1 MEGWQKGAQA
11 VMKFSSAGKQ
21 KYFKQFPEREA
32 WFKQTFPQNFGSS
45 ATVATTSLKKV
56 NKAKVQ
62 KQRLALIRHQALKR
76 DQLKQLKISSDAV
89 RAMGVRRREGDEGLG
104 GGLETNRDII
114 SHVRGG
120 GTIGSGGLGSLFEA
134 KTGVYSEEGNWY
146 YNGQLFP
153 SEKEARAAEKSDKI
167 DNYQFKIDKF
177 DKDIERLAFD
187 EKPSPTSAPSVT
199 TSTPKIG
206 DRVTIKRL
214 DGTDTERVWTGTGWS
229 SPDSYGKLPS
239 DRATNFKDLERPG
252 RDWPEKD
259 KDPNWGAAL
268 GMKNGWMGDKDEQY
282 AIIKTPPA
290 GSEINTRG
298 KRLPFSTIVQG
309 GDVPIDQAKKRG
321 GYYTGRNME
330 ELSRVNEESD
340 NMNNEKNQLSQVA
353 KKLAAK
359 VMEKKR
365 LQEECMPMEMSM
377 ESKPHTKEA
386 EDEPGEYD
394 YEGDMAKS
402 QLRSIGYNAKM
413 LHDMLE
419 DNTNLPEWVQSKIT
433 LAEDYIL
440 TAANYMRSEMN
451 MNEEVKQINESA
463 SHLLYSGQVN
473 GKDYEY
479 AVRHDD
485 DHADDDVIHK
495 ALKRGDNDHLEP
507 HEIQAIVDSGG
518 EEESHVNVTH
528 KGETYKHH
536 VINHQEPQ
544 QMYGDEDEN
553 EDENEDEDDEDEQIN
568 EGRFRRSMQGYRVL
582 GGYGY
587 GNKVRYQSSDER
599 SREINVG
606 LDDKQEKENALRAA
620 EADDKDLPFDPNAT
634 RPEMPAGKQPAEY
647 RYVRNLAR
655 NAMKAGIAA
664 TADDLVAQ
672 HNAIHTVDEEVDTND
687 LVPRSMLP
695 SKSVIPPGKGFGD
708 DIKREKIMQKTVK
721 AIQKKKAAL
730 PTNNPSENELVPQSM
745 LPDDPAAS
753 YPPGY
758 IVPEPIPTVPA
769 VPAAAKGQKP
779 IIKEEDES
787 PFVSSASKFLTRT
800 SARLV
805 YGDKND

>member
-1 MEGWQKGAQA
+1 
-11 VMKFSSAGKQ
+11 
-21 KYFKQFPEREA
+21 
-32 WFKQTFPQNFGSS
+32 
-45 ATVATTSLKKV
+45 
-56 NKAKVQ
+56 
-62 KQRLALIRHQALKR
+62 
-76 DQLKQLKISSDAV
+76 
-89 RAMGVRRREGDEGLG
+89 MGVRRREGGEGLG

-153 SEKEARAAEKSDKI
+153 SEKEARAAEKSDKEVDTSKEAI
-167 DNYQFKIDKF
+167 NKFKT
-177 DKDIERLAFD
+177 DINKLAFGD
-187 EKPSPTSAPSVT
+187 KPSQTSAPSVT

-239 DRATNFKDLERPG
+239 DKATNFKDLERPEIIEKG
-252 RDWPEKD
+252 RDWPEKGT
-259 KDPNWGAAL
+259 DPNWGAIL
-268 GMKNGWMGDKDEQY
+268 GMKSGWMGDRDEQY
-282 AIIKTPPA
+282 ALIKTPPA

-298 KRLPFSTIVQG
+298 NRLPFSTIVQG
-309 GDVPIDQAKKRG
+309 GDMPVDQAKKRG

-340 NMNNEKNQLSQVA
+340 NMNNEENALSQAA
-353 KKLAAK
+353 KELAAK
-359 VMEKKR
+359 VMEEKR
-365 LQEECMPMEMSM
+365 LQECMPMEMSM
-377 ESKPHTKEA
+377 ESKPYTKEA

-451 MNEEVKQINESA
+451 MNEEVEQVDEANMRFDPEAAAIPTSRDVKNFQNRNKNSRAGALAKKYIRRMTKLSGLGPNQTKKDTEHHMMGNFGEEAEQINEGA
-463 SHLLYSGQVN
+463 SHGAEKLGDMLESDADHKTKMKRIKIAPTAHLKYLHKYNMGYSG
-473 GKDYEY
+473 GGDHPMIKHIKDE
-479 AVRHDD
+479 
-485 DHADDDVIHK
+485 
-495 ALKRGDNDHLEP
+495 LKNRKMKN
-507 HEIQAIVDSGG
+507 
-518 EEESHVNVTH
+518 EEV
-528 KGETYKHH
+528 
-536 VINHQEPQ
+536 
-544 QMYGDEDEN
+544 
-553 EDENEDEDDEDEQIN
+553 EQIN

-587 GNKVRYQSSDER
+587 GNKVRYQSSGER

-708 DIKREKIMQKTVK
+708 DIKREKIMQKTMK
-721 AIQKKKAAL
+721 AIQKKKPAL
-730 PTNNPSENELVPQSM
+730 PTDNPSENELVPQSM
-745 LPDDPAAS
+745 LPDNPAAS

-758 IVPEPIPTVPA
+758 ILPEPIPAVPA

-779 IIKEEDES
+779 IVKEEDES
-787 PFVSSASKFLTRT
+787 PFVNAASKFLTRT
-800 SARLV
+800 STRLV

>member
-11 VMKFSSAGKQ
+11 VLKFSSAGKQ

-32 WFKQTFPQNFGSS
+32 WFKQTFPQHFGSS

-62 KQRLALIRHQALKR
+62 KQRLALIRQQALKR
-76 DQLKQLKISSDAV
+76 DQLKVSSAAV
-89 RAMGVRRREGDEGLG
+89 QAMGVRRREGGEGLG

-153 SEKEARAAEKSDKI
+153 SEKEARAAEKSDKGVGA
-167 DNYQFKIDKF
+167 NKEAIDKF
-177 DKDIERLAFD
+177 GTDIDKLAFGD
-187 EKPSPTSAPSVT
+187 KPTEKSGS
-199 TSTPKIG
+199 
-206 DRVTIKRL
+206 RL
-214 DGTDTERVWTGTGWS
+214 I
-229 SPDSYGKLPS
+229 LPP
-239 DRATNFKDLERPG
+239 DRATGFRDPITGQSVDGVTQPPEMG
-252 RDWPEKD
+252 RDWPEKGT
-259 KDPNWGAAL
+259 DPNWGAIL
-268 GMKNGWMGDKDEQY
+268 GMKSGWMGDRDEQY

-298 KRLPFSTIVQG
+298 KRFPFSTIVQG
-309 GDVPIDQAKKRG
+309 GDMPVDQAKKRG

-340 NMNNEKNQLSQVA
+340 NMNNEENALSQAA
-353 KKLAAK
+353 KELAAK
-359 VMEKKR
+359 VMEDKR
-365 LQEECMPMEMSM
+365 LQECMPMEMNM
-377 ESKPHTKEA
+377 ESKPPVKEA

-451 MNEEVKQINESA
+451 MNEEV
-463 SHLLYSGQVN
+463 
-473 GKDYEY
+473 
-479 AVRHDD
+479 
-485 DHADDDVIHK
+485 
-495 ALKRGDNDHLEP
+495 
-507 HEIQAIVDSGG
+507 
-518 EEESHVNVTH
+518 
-528 KGETYKHH
+528 
-536 VINHQEPQ
+536 
-544 QMYGDEDEN
+544 
-553 EDENEDEDDEDEQIN
+553 EQIN

-587 GNKVRYQSSDER
+587 GNKVRYQSSGER

-708 DIKREKIMQKTVK
+708 DIKREKIMQKTMK
-721 AIQKKKAAL
+721 AIQKKKPAL
-730 PTNNPSENELVPQSM
+730 PTDNPSENELVPQSM
-745 LPDDPAAS
+745 LPDNPAAS

-758 IVPEPIPTVPA
+758 ILPEPTPTVPA

-779 IIKEEDES
+779 IVKEEDES
-787 PFVSSASKFLTRT
+787 PFVNAASKFLTRT
-800 SARLV
+800 STRLV

>member
-1 MEGWQKGAQA
+1 MEGWQKGAGA
-11 VMKFSSAGKQ
+11 VLKMSGAGKGN
-21 KYFKQFPEREA
+21 YFKNFPERKE
-32 WFKQTFPQNFGSS
+32 WFQSNFPEHFGRSV
-45 ATVATTSLKKV
+45 AAATTSLKKV
-56 NKAKVQ
+56 TKAKQQ
-62 KQRLALIRHQALKR
+62 KQRLAIIRQVAEKQNRLKV
-76 DQLKQLKISSDAV
+76 SSDAV
-89 RAMGVRRREGDEGLG
+89 RAMGTRRRESGEGLG

-114 SHVRGG
+114 KHAAAGNY
-120 GTIGSGGLGSLFEA
+120 IKSGGLGSLFEA
-134 KTGVYSEEGNWY
+134 KTGVYSEDGNWY
-146 YNGQLFP
+146 YNSQLFP
-153 SEKEARAAEKSDKI
+153 SEEEARAAEESDKE
-167 DNYQFKIDKF
+167 KVGASKEAIDKF
-177 DKDIERLAFD
+177 ETDIKNLAFTAGPGENAARAGAALAGSLGSGGGI
-187 EKPSPTSAPSVT
+187 EK
-199 TSTPKIG
+199 
-206 DRVTIKRL
+206 
-214 DGTDTERVWTGTGWS
+214 
-229 SPDSYGKLPS
+229 
-239 DRATNFKDLERPG
+239 G
-252 RDWPEKD
+252 RDWTEKD
-259 KDPNWGAAL
+259 KDPNWGAVL
-268 GMKNGWMGDKDEQY
+268 GMKNGWMNDKDEQY

-309 GDVPIDQAKKRG
+309 GDMPVDQAKKRG

-330 ELSRVNEESD
+330 ELSKVNEESD
-340 NMNNEKNQLSQVA
+340 NMNDEKNQLSQVA
-353 KKLAAK
+353 KKLAVK
-359 VMEKKR
+359 VMEEKR
-365 LQEECMPMEMSM
+365 LQEECMPMKMSM
-377 ESKPHTKEA
+377 ESKPHAKEA

-451 MNEEVKQINESA
+451 MNEEVE
-463 SHLLYSGQVN
+463 QV
-473 GKDYEY
+473 D
-479 AVRHDD
+479 
-485 DHADDDVIHK
+485 
-495 ALKRGDNDHLEP
+495 
-507 HEIQAIVDSGG
+507 
-518 EEESHVNVTH
+518 
-528 KGETYKHH
+528 
-536 VINHQEPQ
+536 
-544 QMYGDEDEN
+544 
-553 EDENEDEDDEDEQIN
+553 

-587 GNKVRYQSSDER
+587 GNKLRYQSSGER

-606 LDDKQEKENALRAA
+606 LDDKQEKENARRAD